1 MSQEETH
8 DWQQLAPLAL
18 LFLVLAGIQ
27 KFIRE
32 NLFLILGAGAG
43 AAFLDWMGLRE
54 LLLGGI
60 GVLLIIL
67 IVALIYHRRFRF
79 CMVDDAILVRSGLI
93 HRKELRVRFARV
105 QNVQLGQPFYFR
117 PFDLVRFSL
126 ETPGAAQKE
135 VELPGIR
142 RELAETLRDRI
153 SGLQDARPASLDGE
167 GEPAPAQAQAGGA
180 KSAGALMYRA
190 SPGALFRYGMASN
203 QLWVLLG
210 FMGYLLSN
218 LFQRF
223 SETLE
228 DLTLVESL
236 IGTLGSGWMLGILG
250 VGLLMV
256 FLLGLSGLIA
266 VVRFHDFTLIDR
278 QERIVARA
286 GLLETKEQTLRR
298 EKITGLTFRQTP
310 LGRLWGSWFI
320 KLRQTGNAEQE
331 LAGQKHQLIVP
342 GLRWSER
349 DLAGRILDG
358 WSLPEGFDRIHR
370 RFLAFYWSRGLLI
383 ALIPI
388 ASARWLSFVPEFV
401 AWAGGGLLMVAT
413 GAVALRYRNWGL
425 ASDGR
430 MLWVRSGLLG
440 RSVDIVELAGVQQ
453 VRLVQNWYQR
463 RHQLADLELVM
474 PQGSVVVPFLPA
486 EKARGMANLA
496 VFAAETASIH
506 RV

>member
-1 MSQEETH
+1 MSDHDEH
-8 DWQQLAPLAL
+8 DWQRLAPLAL

-43 AAFLDWMGLRE
+43 AAFIDWMGLRE
-54 LLLGGI
+54 LLLGI
-60 GVLLIIL
+60 TGVLLIIL

-79 CMVDDAILVRSGLI
+79 CLTDDAVLVRSGLI

-117 PFDLVRFSL
+117 PFNLVRFSL

-135 VELPGIR
+135 VELPGIQ

-153 SGLQDARPASLDGE
+153 SGVQAGLSEAASADGGSEAASLASAESSAAVLYQARPAD
-167 GEPAPAQAQAGGA
+167 
-180 KSAGALMYRA
+180 
-190 SPGALFRYGMASN
+190 LFLHGMGSN

-210 FMGYLLSN
+210 FIGYLLSN

-223 SETLE
+223 SEALE
-228 DLTLVESL
+228 DLTVIESL
-236 IGTLGSGWMLGILG
+236 IATLGSGWMLAVIA

-256 FLLGLSGLIA
+256 FLLALSGLIA
-266 VVRFHDFTLIDR
+266 LVRFYGFTLLDR
-278 QERIVARA
+278 QERLVARA
-286 GLLETKEQTLRR
+286 GLLETKEQTIRR

-331 LAGQKHQLIVP
+331 LAGQKHQIIVP
-342 GLRWSER
+342 GLGWAQR
-349 DLAGRILDG
+349 DLSGQILAG
-358 WSLPEGFDRIHR
+358 WSVPEQFERIHR
-370 RFLAFYWSRGLLI
+370 RFLAFYWSRWLLL
-383 ALIPI
+383 ALVPI
-388 ASARWLSFVPEFV
+388 VLGRLIEWLPEV
-401 AWAGGGLLMVAT
+401 VTWGGGGLLLLAT
-413 GAVALRYRNWGL
+413 AAVILRYGQWGM

-440 RSVDIVELAGVQQ
+440 RSIDIVDMERVQQ

-474 PQGSVVVPFLPA
+474 PQGSVVVPFLP
-486 EKARGMANLA
+486 EKKARGLANRAL
-496 VFAAETASIH
+496 FSAETASIH